1 MRHAAEVVNGIDQSI
16 VVERFHLTPINYNPF
31 AEPTTSI
38 HACGD
43 TSRNQLHMS
52 PQRDQAQERLD
63 SDDEILVPSSIPFE
77 NNHATNANPP
87 FLHDSVAQEVSVI
100 PRITTNRV
108 LERSILGERNV
119 ECRFCGAIM
128 WLEEKVAHSSNINP
142 KFGLCCQSGKVLL
155 ALLPPSPEY
164 LDELLKDRFF
174 MENIRSLNSMFCFT
188 SMGGKIDR
196 SVQDGRG
203 PPCFKI
209 SGENYHRIGSLLP
222 SPGQMHSFVQLY
234 ICDTENEVR
243 NRLNILRNGVTNS
256 GILAS
261 IVEGLKTM
269 LDNVNPY
276 VQIFR
281 SARDALQHDSGVNL
295 HIRILHS
302 RSNRQYNQPTASEIA
317 ALIVGDETDAIG
329 CRDIIVCKNDGYLK
343 RISETHPSYTPLQY
357 PLLFPYG
364 TDGWRVGIPY
374 NVISEQS
381 KEGRIFMREFWA
393 FRLQYRNLE
402 GSTLL
407 QGGRLFNQLAV
418 DCYAA
423 IEQQRLNYI
432 KTHQAEMR
440 GDLYQ
445 GLEDAQTNGQRS
457 YKHVDEVKQYL
468 DCRYVSAI
476 EACWR
481 IYEFEL
487 QRQNPNVERLQF
499 HLPNQQ
505 FVIFREEDHLHNII
519 SREGSRDTMLTKW
532 FEANKKYAEARS
544 LTYVEFP
551 TAWVWKRATK
561 EWVMRKQGKC
571 IGRLPYLHPN
581 AGEKYYLRMLLYKV
595 RGAQCFED
603 LRTFNGVVYQTFKQ
617 ACSARGLLDDDNEWH
632 GALSEAETW
641 ASSIKLRNMFST
653 MLMFS
658 EITDPVTLWEQ
669 HWRAMVDDLQYRVRR
684 ELRDNNIQLSDE
696 DLKEWG
702 LQEIEYVLNRNGKSL
717 ADFPPMPQPSF
728 RSFSHITNRLI
739 REELDYNDSEEEQS
753 FHSYFNG
760 MNEDQVMHLKIN
772 MRLIAR
778 DGSTQSVDDLRN
790 FAEWIDK
797 IGEGKAKCLHFD
809 DGVESDWVE
818 LPENLLIE
826 NGDNSLLQL
835 INTTYPELSNRYRDP
850 TYLKGKAILAPK
862 NSDVDDIN
870 SIMLSMLPGEVR
882 QFCSADTLCPGE
894 MTDHEQNMNPPEL
907 LNSIK
912 ISGIPNHC
920 LELKE
925 GSPIMLLRNLNQS
938 LGLCNGTRLIISKM
952 GEKVLE
958 ARVVTGSHIGDI
970 VTLCTPLELL
980 NPHGGRFNI
989 RVRLIRLIDACRHE
1003 YKIRILKML
1012 FVDCKGFIMQ
1022 GVAYDCNANHF
1033 ITCLAEGNIYNINDI
1048 FGLVVYVTRCR
1059 LTPNGSSMREL
1070 VLLDTTFLEDRR
1082 PQKLVSLI
1090 RASRFSISRTIK
1102 ISNAKRIWIREYGH
1116 LDDVRFLR
1124 ILARI
1129 EMIDIDNIWYAT
1141 CNHCQDSCTS
1151 YYGQII
1157 CRKCND
1163 VVDGTIRFRV
1173 YLRVKDNSGVIDLK
1187 LLNEQAEYI
1196 FRRQATYLKK
1206 LQEQGFLCKIK
1217 VLISMQSLGKSAVL
1231 ASYTLH
1237 SLPLRP

>member
-1 MRHAAEVVNGIDQSI
+1 MRHAAKVVNGIDQSI

-31 AEPTTSI
+31 AGPTTSI

-43 TSRNQLHMS
+43 
-52 PQRDQAQERLD
+52 QAQELLD
-63 SDDEILVPSSIPFE
+63 SDNEILVPSSIPFE

-87 FLHDSVAQEVSVI
+87 FLHYSVVQEVSVI
-100 PRITTNRV
+100 PRTTTNRV
-108 LERSILGERNV
+108 LERSILGGRNV

-142 KFGLCCQSGKVLL
+142 KFGFCCQSGKVLL
-155 ALLPPSPEY
+155 VLFPPSPEY

-261 IVEGLKTM
+261 IVEGLKT
-269 LDNVNPY
+269 
-276 VQIFR
+276 I
-281 SARDALQHDSGVNL
+281 
-295 HIRILHS
+295 
-302 RSNRQYNQPTASEIA
+302 SNRQYNQPTASEIV
-317 ALIVGDETDAIG
+317 ALIIGDDTDAIG

-357 PLLFPYG
+357 PLLFPYR

-374 NVISEQS
+374 NVTSEQS
-381 KEGRIFMREFWA
+381 KEGKISMREFWA
-393 FRLQYRNLE
+393 FRLQHRNLE
-402 GSTLL
+402 GNTLL
-407 QGGRLFNQLAV
+407 QGRRLFNQLAI
-418 DCYAA
+418 DCYAS

-445 GLEDAQTNGQRS
+445 GLENAVVSGDTDAKDRADIVARIFRM
-457 YKHVDEVKQYL
+457 KHKQL
-468 DCRYVSAI
+468 MKLLKEKNFFGTVLAAI

-487 QRQNPNVERLQF
+487 QRQNLNVERLQF
-499 HLPNQQ
+499 HLPNEQ
-505 FVIFREEDHLHNII
+505 FVIFREEDHLHNIV

-532 FEANKKYAEARS
+532 FEANKK
-544 LTYVEFP
+544 
-551 TAWVWKRATK
+551 
-561 EWVMRKQGKC
+561 
-571 IGRLPYLHPN
+571 LPYLHPN

-603 LRTFNGVVYQTFKQ
+603 LRTFNGVVHQTFKE
-617 ACSARGLLDDDNEWH
+617 ACSAHGFLDDDNQWH
-632 GALSEAETW
+632 GAPSKAETW

-653 MLMFS
+653 MFMFS
-658 EITDPVTLWEQ
+658 EITDAVTLWEQ
-669 HWRAMVDDLQYRVRR
+669 HWRAMVDDLQYKVRR

-702 LQEIEYVLNRNGKSL
+702 LQEIEYILNRNGKSL
-717 ADFPPMPQPSF
+717 ADFPHMPQPSF
-728 RSFSHITNRLI
+728 RSFNHITNRLI
-739 REELDYNDSEEEQS
+739 KEELDYDDSEEEQS
-753 FHSYFNG
+753 FRLYFNG
-760 MNEDQVMHLKIN
+760 MNNDQLRVYNAIVQAYDMSKTLKDLLKGNENFSADKPFGGKLCVLGGDFNQILPVVTKG
-772 MRLIAR
+772 RREAI

-797 IGEGKAKCLHFD
+797 VEEGKSKCLHFD

-818 LPENLLIE
+818 LPEDLLIE

-835 INTTYPELSNRYRDP
+835 INTTYPELR
-850 TYLKGKAILAPK
+850 
-862 NSDVDDIN
+862 
-870 SIMLSMLPGEVR
+870 
-882 QFCSADTLCPGE
+882 
-894 MTDHEQNMNPPEL
+894 
-907 LNSIK
+907 
-912 ISGIPNHC
+912 
-920 LELKE
+920 
-925 GSPIMLLRNLNQS
+925 
-938 LGLCNGTRLIISKM
+938 
-952 GEKVLE
+952 
-958 ARVVTGSHIGDI
+958 DI

-989 RVRLIRLIDACRHE
+989 QVRLIRLIDACRHE

-1012 FVDCKGFIMQ
+1012 FVGSKGFIMQ
-1022 GVAYDCNANHF
+1022 GVAYDCNADHF
-1033 ITCLAEGNIYNINDI
+1033 ITCLVEGNIYNINGVQVI
-1048 FGLVVYVTRCR
+1048 
-1059 LTPNGSSMREL
+1059 M
-1070 VLLDTTFLEDRR
+1070 
-1082 PQKLVSLI
+1082 
-1090 RASRFSISRTIK
+1090 
-1102 ISNAKRIWIREYGH
+1102 
-1116 LDDVRFLR
+1116 VRFLR
-1124 ILARI
+1124 ILACI

-1151 YYGQII
+1151 YYGQMI

-1206 LQEQGFLCKIK
+1206 LQEQATF
-1217 VLISMQSLGKSAVL
+1217 
-1231 ASYTLH
+1231 
-1237 SLPLRP
+1237 